1 MITFILYKQQTKPN
15 KKEETNHTISNDL
28 QPTNV
33 SPSTLFFNIESDSS
47 DYLDIDDDCSEESTD
62 EDLVTMTPEEKEDTK
77 YQKYITPE
85 MLVMLQHEFSTQK
98 NESLNHSVATLA
110 AKGKD

>member
-1 MITFILYKQQTKPN
+1 
-15 KKEETNHTISNDL
+15 
-28 QPTNV
+28 
-33 SPSTLFFNIESDSS
+33 
-47 DYLDIDDDCSEESTD
+47 
-62 EDLVTMTPEEKEDTK
+62 MTPEEKEDTK

-110 AKGKD
+110 AKGKDYSKSSSLQTRVMLTGAAQIVGRYQLW